1 MTMTGEGWGRRMSI
15 GIALAVAVFALDQWS
30 KVIASRELA
39 NDSIIL
45 IPGFFDLLLVH
56 NVGAAFGLFTNLPAS
71 YRVIF
76 LVGVACVAALI
87 IVWMLK
93 SARSGILVFGLGMLL
108 GGALGNLLDR
118 VRFGWV
124 VDFLYVHWHDL
135 SFPVFNLADCA
146 ITLGVGLLL
155 LDHWM
160 ASDSPDSIKEAS
172 DEP

>member
-1 MTMTGEGWGRRMSI
+1 MTMDSSGVGRPILWGLV
-15 GIALAVAVFALDQWS
+15 LAVVVFILDQWT
-30 KVIASRELA
+30 KAIASRELLDA
-39 NDSIIL
+39 SIVL

-76 LVGVACVAALI
+76 LVSVASVAALVI
-87 IVWMLK
+87 LWMLK
-93 SARSGILVFGLGMLL
+93 SARSGMLVFGLGMLL
-108 GGALGNLLDR
+108 GGALGNLVDR

-124 VDFLYVHWHDL
+124 VDFFYVHWHDL

-155 LDHWM
+155 LDHWL
-160 ASDSPDSIKEAS
+160 APDPSDP
-172 DEP
+172 